1 MAGCGIVRPERNSDV
16 DGYNVLRYR
25 CRVTSLPPSNPDH
38 LLPLPVAMFHILV
51 AVADQDR
58 HGYAIMQDVA
68 ARTNGALKLSPG
80 TLYGSIRRMLDEGL
94 IVELSDRERPDEDDE
109 RRRYYRITALGRSVA
124 QAEATRLAT
133 LLRQARA
140 VGLAPSRA

>member
-1 MAGCGIVRPERNSDV
+1 MAT
-16 DGYNVLRYR
+16 
-25 CRVTSLPPSNPDH
+25 VTQLSPANPND

-80 TLYGSIRRMLDEGL
+80 TLYGSIRRMLEAGL
-94 IVELSDRERPDEDDE
+94 VVELGQRQRPDEDDE
-109 RRRYYRITALGRSVA
+109 RRRYYRITAFGRSVA

-133 LLRQARA
+133 LLRQAKA
-140 VGLAPSRA
+140 VGLAPGRA

>member
-1 MAGCGIVRPERNSDV
+1 MALESSAMA
-16 DGYNVLRYR
+16 
-25 CRVTSLPPSNPDH
+25 SLSAIDPND

-51 AVADQDR
+51 AVADRDR

-80 TLYGSIRRMLDEGL
+80 TLYGSIGRMLDQGL
-94 IVELSDRERPDEDDE
+94 ILELNDRERPKEDDQ
-109 RRRYYRITALGRSVA
+109 RRRYYRITAFGRSVA
-124 QAEATRLAT
+124 EAEATRLTA

-140 VGLAPSRA
+140 AGLAPSRA

>member
-1 MAGCGIVRPERNSDV
+1 MRPLS
-16 DGYNVLRYR
+16 
-25 CRVTSLPPSNPDH
+25 SPNPND

-80 TLYGSIRRMLDEGL
+80 TLYGSIRRMLEEGL
-94 IVELSDRERPDEDDE
+94 IVELNERQRPDEDDE
-109 RRRYYRITALGRSVA
+109 RRRYYRITAFGRSVA

-133 LLRQARA
+133 VLRQAKA
-140 VGLAPSRA
+140 VGLAPGRA